1 MLSESNVGVGK
12 PINWGESFCE
22 RKLNFLNP
30 SANLI
35 GVIKRIAIVMLFYMA
50 KIGGYMYILILK
62 IAVVLLF
69 GFIGGKIASKLK
81 LPEVSGYLI
90 FGILLGPSLGL
101 IVPDFGGIVTTTD
114 QESLKFIGDIALSF
128 IAFSI
133 GSEFNIKSLKKTGKA
148 VNIIALL
155 EVVFAVAFVFIALLF
170 VPKPSEITSGYAPF
184 SKENIAF
191 VLILASMSAATAPA
205 ATLMVIRQY
214 RAHGPLTKTIL
225 PVTALDDIYG
235 IVIFGLFIS
244 IAQILTSSTG
254 DMPLWLMITKPLIE
268 VFGSI
273 IIGVIIGVVLSFVN
287 GKFAKNRDNKQV
299 LSVMAIM
306 LSIGII
312 WLLNN
317 SLDSVSI
324 SFSPLLVNIMV
335 GTMIA
340 NLVKKPSET
349 FSSVND
355 LSTPVY
361 ILFFTLAGASLDLNI
376 LKTSGIV
383 ILLSVVYIFAR
394 GLGKYTGAT
403 VGARIA
409 QSPPM
414 VKKYLGFGLL
424 PQGGVSLGLL
434 VVVSSKMPSFYQW
447 MATIIMLSIMVYET
461 SGPIF
466 AKFAISKAG
475 EINGLDKLQELSNLE
490 VVENKQAEENMS
502 TAEGV

>member
-1 MLSESNVGVGK
+1 
-12 PINWGESFCE
+12 
-22 RKLNFLNP
+22 
-30 SANLI
+30 
-35 GVIKRIAIVMLFYMA
+35 
-50 KIGGYMYILILK
+50 MYILIFK
-62 IAVVLLF
+62 ISVVLLF
-69 GFIGGKIASKLK
+69 GFIGGKIASKFK

-101 IVPDFGGIVTTTD
+101 ILPNFGGIVTSAD
-114 QESLKFIGDIALSF
+114 QDSLKFIGDIALSL

-133 GSEFNIKSLKKTGKA
+133 GSEFNIRSIKKTGKA
-148 VNIIALL
+148 VNIITFL
-155 EVVFAVAFVFIALLF
+155 EVLFAVGFVFIALLF
-170 VPKPSEITSGYAPF
+170 IPKPADITAGYNPF
-184 SKENIAF
+184 GKENISF

-235 IVIFGLFIS
+235 IIIFGFCIS
-244 IAQILTSSTG
+244 IAQVLTSTSG
-254 DMPLWLMITKPLIE
+254 QIPVWLMIAKPFIE

-273 IIGVIIGVVLSFVN
+273 IIGALIGICLSFVN
-287 GKFAKNRDNKQV
+287 SKFAKNRDNRQV
-299 LSVMAIM
+299 LSIIAIM
-306 LSIGII
+306 FSIGII
-312 WLLNN
+312 WLINT
-317 SLDSVSI
+317 SLDKYGI

-340 NLVKKPSET
+340 NLAKKPAET
-349 FSSVND
+349 FSSIND
-355 LSTPVY
+355 LATPIY

-383 ILLSVVYIFAR
+383 ILLSVVYIIAR
-394 GLGKYTGAT
+394 GLGKYTGASL
-403 VGARIA
+403 GAKIVD
-409 QSPPM
+409 SPSQ
-414 VKKYLGFGLL
+414 VKKYLGFALL

-434 VVVSSKMPSFYQW
+434 VVVSTKMPGLYPW

-475 EINGLDKLQELSNLE
+475 EINGIDRLQNLSNLDITD
-490 VVENKQAEENMS
+490 NQIAEEKAS
-502 TAEGV
+502 FAEGV